1 MNTQNELLTAA
12 LGYAAR
18 GWPVLPLHTPHDG
31 HCDCGKPGCK
41 SPGKHPRTKNGLK
54 DATTD
59 AATIE
64 RWWTLFP
71 EANVGLATGAAS
83 GFDALDVDPRHG
95 GDDSLATLLASGGN
109 VLPNTVEAVTG
120 SSGRHLLFKHI
131 NETRSSVGKLG
142 PGLDFKADGGYIVVP
157 PSLHVSGRR
166 YEWEENRR
174 PDTTAIAEPPARL
187 LELIQQPKRKVAE
200 PVPNAIPEGER
211 NSTLASFAGSMRRPG
226 MSAEAILAALLVEN
240 KQRCSPP
247 LGDAEVRE
255 IAESISQYE
264 SAPTEESET
273 LLAALTHAELVT
285 GQVEPVPWLVDGL
298 LPTSGVGIV
307 GGDSGIGKSWL
318 ALHLAQCVAAG
329 APFLGHFDVRCGSVV
344 VFDAESARSLISR
357 RLTKLFNGL
366 QAEWSDCTADIPLR
380 VVMGALPVQSAEQ
393 VERLIR
399 FLDDLR
405 PTLVVVDPLIHS
417 IGGDENSSAETSRF
431 FETLRSVQRQV
442 GCAFVLVHHA
452 RKRSYL
458 APSEAGQMLRGS
470 SAILGCL
477 DSHLFLRKLRTGR
490 LLCEHDKS
498 RHAEPVPD
506 FIVEIADLD
515 DRTTVVRYGGEAEEA
530 VEKSEVAAAVAKRAL
545 ADAGGRLTRN
555 EIVDQ
560 AKGEKLPERTVGRAL
575 NDGVA
580 AGWLA
585 KERRGKAVAYSL
597 TDPLE

>member
-31 HCDCGKPGCK
+31 HCDCGKPDCQ

-54 DATTD
+54 DATTNI
-59 AATIE
+59 ATI
-64 RWWTLFP
+64 RQWWIAWRD
-71 EANVGLATGAAS
+71 ANIGVVTGAAS
-83 GFDALDVDPRHG
+83 GFDALDVDSRNG
-95 GDDSLATLLASGGN
+95 GDDSLATLLAAGGN
-109 VLPNTVEAVTG
+109 ALPDTVEAVTG
-120 SSGRHLLFKHI
+120 SGGRHLLFKHV
-131 NETRSSVGKLG
+131 NGTRSSVGKLG
-142 PGLDFKADGGYIVVP
+142 RGLDFKADGGYIVAP

-166 YEWEENRR
+166 YQWEASSR
-174 PDTTAIAEPPARL
+174 PGTTAFAEPPPWL
-187 LELIQQPKRKVAE
+187 LEPKGQPNRKAAE
-200 PVPNAIPEGER
+200 PVSDAIPEGER
-211 NSTLASFAGSMRRPG
+211 NSTLTSFAGSMRRPG
-226 MSAEAILAALLVEN
+226 MSAEAIRAALLVEN
-240 KQRCSPP
+240 VERCIPP
-247 LGDAEVRE
+247 LGEDE
-255 IAESISQYE
+255 IERIVASVGRYE
-264 SAPTEESET
+264 PVTSEGENLPT
-273 LLAALTHAELVT
+273 ALTHAELVS
-285 GQVEPVPWLVDGL
+285 GAVEPVPWLAQGL
-298 LPTSGVGIV
+298 LPVGGVGII
-307 GGDSGIGKSWL
+307 GGESGIGKSWL
-318 ALHLAQCVAAG
+318 AYHLAQCVAAG
-329 APFLGHFDVRCGSVV
+329 APFLGHFDVTYGSVV
-344 VFDAESARSLISR
+344 VFDAESARALISR

-366 QAEWSDCTADIPLR
+366 QTEWSDCTADIPLR
-380 VVMGALPVQSAEQ
+380 VVTGALPVQEVEQ
-393 VERLIR
+393 VARLIR

-405 PTLVVVDPLIHS
+405 PSLVVVDPLIHS

-431 FETLRSVQRQV
+431 FETLRHVQRQV

-506 FIVEIADLD
+506 FIVEIADID

-530 VEKSEVAAAVAKRAL
+530 VEKSEVAAAVVKRAL
-545 ADAGGRLTRN
+545 ADAGGRLTRK